1 MAEEKKGHKNE
12 KVGEVVSTKMTKTI
26 IVQVSRRVPH
36 PLYKRIITK
45 RKKFYAHDE
54 ESRAKLGDVVRI
66 IECRPLSKLKRW
78 RLGEVVRRAAQVAV
92 HDQMVAVMVMA
103 FVIDQV
109 ADLVQQPGGLQQQT
123 LLGRQLQ
130 RAGQLIEDLQRQ
142 PGHVLRMDHLGE
154 RRKERATYDW
164 HANHSGGCR

>member
-1 MAEEKKGHKNE
+1 MAEEKQGHKNE

-54 ESRAKLGDVVRI
+54 EGRANLGDVVRI

-92 HDQMVAVMVMA
+92 QP
-103 FVIDQV
+103 
-109 ADLVQQPGGLQQQT
+109 ADLDVK
-123 LLGRQLQ
+123 
-130 RAGQLIEDLQRQ
+130 I
-142 PGHVLRMDHLGE
+142 
-154 RRKERATYDW
+154 
-164 HANHSGGCR
+164 